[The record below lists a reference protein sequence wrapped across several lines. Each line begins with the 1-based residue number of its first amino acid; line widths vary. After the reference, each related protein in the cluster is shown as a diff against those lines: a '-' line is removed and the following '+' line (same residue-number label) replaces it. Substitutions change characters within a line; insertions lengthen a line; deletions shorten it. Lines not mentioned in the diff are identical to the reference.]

1 MPGYGPAVA
10 DLPRTFMKSAVI
22 FGGTGF
28 IGLHFTRFLLDAELF
43 ERVYL
48 VDLNEPSRHAAY
60 PAVTLAVDDG
70 RVHWI
75 KGDVREAIPP
85 QLIGP
90 GVKVSLIAN
99 FAAVHREPGH
109 ERSEYFDTNIP
120 GAENVCRYAEA
131 VSCNDIIF
139 TSSISPYG
147 PTEEPLDERSIPR
160 PATAYGASK
169 LAAEWIHRCWQAA
182 ATPNE
187 VRKLLIVRPGVVFG
201 PGEGGNVS
209 RLIRL
214 VKRGL
219 FVYAGNRNTR
229 KAGIYVKELCHA
241 IWWMHE
247 RQRQHGAGVDIVNL
261 SMNPG
266 PSVEQFV
273 QAIQTVAGGRR
284 GFLSI
289 PPALLLAA
297 AWLIEHTVGIFGL
310 LGSVN
315 LVRVR
320 KLVHSN
326 NIIPNRLVENG
337 YSYKYTLEEAFRDW
351 KVDMPSEW

>member
-1 MPGYGPAVA
+1 
-10 DLPRTFMKSAVI
+10 MKSAVV
-22 FGGTGF
+22 FGGSGF
-28 IGLHFTRFLLDAELF
+28 IGLHFTRYLVDAALF
-43 ERVYL
+43 ERVIL
-48 VDLNEPSRHAAY
+48 VDLKEPQLHAAY
-60 PAVTLAVDDG
+60 PAVAQAVDEG
-70 RVHWI
+70 RVQWI
-75 KGDVREAIPP
+75 RGDVREAIP
-85 QLIGP
+85 LELAGS
-90 GVKVSLIAN
+90 GVKVTLIAN

-109 ERSEYFDTNIP
+109 ERSEYFDTNLP

-131 VSCNDIIF
+131 VGCDDIIF

-147 PTEEPLDERSIPR
+147 PTEEPLDERSTPR

-182 ATPNE
+182 APQNTA
-187 VRKLLIVRPGVVFG
+187 RQLLIVRPGVVFG

-214 VKRGL
+214 VTRGL
-219 FVYAGNRNTR
+219 FVYAGNRSTR

-247 RQRQHGAGVDIVNL
+247 RQRQREAGIDVVNL

-273 QAIQTVAGGRR
+273 QAIQSVAGGRR
-284 GFLSI
+284 KFPSI
-289 PPALLLAA
+289 PPAMLLGA
-297 AWLIEHTVGIFGL
+297 AWLIEHTVGLFGL

-320 KLVHSN
+320 KLVYSN
-326 NIIPNRLVENG
+326 NIVPTRLQEEG
-337 YSYKYTLEEAFRDW
+337 YVYKYTLASAFEDW
-351 KVDMPSEW
+351 RSDMPREWL